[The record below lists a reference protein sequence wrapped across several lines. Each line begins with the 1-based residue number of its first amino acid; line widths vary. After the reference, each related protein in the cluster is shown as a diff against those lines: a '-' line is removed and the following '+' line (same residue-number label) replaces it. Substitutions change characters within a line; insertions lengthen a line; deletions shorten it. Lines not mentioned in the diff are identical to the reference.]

1 MDLALS
7 GFALGLL
14 FGAAKVLL
22 IGTVGFGI
30 AWWRTRRRLQLLEA
44 ERSQPSITDERL
56 DRLEQGFD
64 YMATQLDRL
73 VAGQAELAR
82 QLKLPEARP
91 GELPSGSGD
100 RGSAREQAAPTTP
113 R

>member
-30 AWWRTRRRLQLLEA
+30 AWWRTRRRLQVLEA
-44 ERSQPSITDERL
+44 SHSQPSITDERL
-56 DRLEQGFD
+56 DRLEQGLD
-64 YMATQLDRL
+64 YLASQLDRL
-73 VAGQAELAR
+73 VADQGELAR
-82 QLKLPEARP
+82 QLGLPGTRAAAEPQFVGQRP
-91 GELPSGSGD
+91 D
-100 RGSAREQAAPTTP
+100 P
-113 R
+113 RSSC